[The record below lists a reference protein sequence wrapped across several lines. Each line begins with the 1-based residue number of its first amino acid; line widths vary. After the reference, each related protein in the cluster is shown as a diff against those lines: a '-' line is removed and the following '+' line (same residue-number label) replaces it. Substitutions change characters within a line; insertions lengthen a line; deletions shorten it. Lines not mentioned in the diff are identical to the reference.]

1 MDYSTVAGVGGA
13 VATGAAAVF
22 GWLAKRSIAQMD
34 QKLKEHD
41 EALQKRADELA
52 AYKLHVAEHYVTTN
66 ELSKAIDA
74 LNETI
79 KGVFQRFDRLD
90 SKLDS
95 KADK

>member
-1 MDYSTVAGVGGA
+1 MDYTTVAGIGVA
-13 VATGAAAVF
+13 VATGAVGVF
-22 GWLAKRSIAQMD
+22 GWLAKRSISQLD
-34 QKLKEHD
+34 QKIRDHD
-41 EALQKRADELA
+41 EAIQKRADELS
-52 AYKLHVAEHYVTTN
+52 AYKLHVAEVYVTTN